1 MTSPDREASV
11 TALSKRKARER
22 PYFLTSSSAPFS
34 YPFIS
39 LLSLLSS
46 TLFDLYPFSLNP
58 LYPLLVSS
66 GDGTIRYRL
75 LSICLPRSIGSFR
88 VVKQCLLMA
97 SQCSVCSVSIKYQ
110 SQVGLCIKR
119 SYHPIVFSYGIYQ
132 WRRQRFFSAGAMGVL
147 GVLPR
152 VL

>member
-1 MTSPDREASV
+1 MKAHNVRVYLRTRGLLALGDHHCLFPNLAIDEQGYSSV
-11 TALSKRKARER
+11 QL
-22 PYFLTSSSAPFS
+22 
-34 YPFIS
+34 
-39 LLSLLSS
+39 
-46 TLFDLYPFSLNP
+46 
-58 LYPLLVSS
+58 
-66 GDGTIRYRL
+66 
-75 LSICLPRSIGSFR
+75 
-88 VVKQCLLMA
+88 
-97 SQCSVCSVSIKYQ
+97 CSVSIKYQ